1 MQPKHIGRILTITAA
16 ILWGTSFPVIR
27 FGLQY
32 VNPFSFVTARFL
44 VASIILLVVIFVKQK
59 KVKFTIF
66 KQYFL
71 NKHIAILGFINS
83 LGFIFQF
90 IGQTLTTATKAA
102 MLINT
107 NVIFVAL
114 ISYFVLHE
122 KMTIKRGIGI
132 IIALLGI
139 MLIISE
145 GNVNFL
151 YSGTIIGDAIVFSA
165 SILWAVYIIE
175 MKKSAVEN
183 YDYLMFISAMIFY
196 TFLFNMI
203 FSIPFLS
210 FTFVS
215 SFEAIYA
222 ILHTGILCTAIAFLL
237 WFKGLEYID
246 ATSSSI
252 YMLLE
257 VLTAA
262 LISNVFLSEQIT
274 LGLVIGGFLLFMGII
289 IEENYDKSTIDD
301 GSIVQN

>member
-1 MQPKHIGRILTITAA
+1 M
-16 ILWGTSFPVIR
+16 
-27 FGLQY
+27 
-32 VNPFSFVTARFL
+32 
-44 VASIILLVVIFVKQK
+44 
-59 KVKFTIF
+59 
-66 KQYFL
+66 
-71 NKHIAILGFINS
+71 
-83 LGFIFQF
+83 
-90 IGQTLTTATKAA
+90 TTATKAA